1 MEILRVEHVGLTY
14 QAKNGEVNAFE
25 DISFAVE
32 EGEFLSI
39 VGPSGC
45 GKSTTLRMI
54 AGLEEETGG
63 TLYIDGKDMKEV
75 KPGDRDI
82 AMVFQ
87 YSALFD
93 SLNVFDNI
101 SFALQERKDLR
112 GKYTRKE
119 LEKIVAEKLELVGL
133 SGIEEQFP
141 SELSGGMQ
149 KRVSFARAIVTEPK
163 IILYDE
169 PTAGL
174 DPISSTLI
182 EDYIVRLKNE
192 TNAASIVVTHQMSTI
207 RRTADSVLML
217 YNGHAV
223 FEGTP
228 EELMEQ
234 KTPYTKQF
242 VTASIDGPMKM
253 LG

>member
-1 MEILRVEHVGLTY
+1 MSFIHKKKMSIEVKNLYKSFDKKPIL
-14 QAKNGEVNAFE
+14 E
-25 DISFAVE
+25 DISFKVDD
-32 EGEFLSI
+32 GKILSI
-39 VGPSGC
+39 VGFSGS
-45 GKSTTLRMI
+45 GKSTVLKLI
-54 AGLEEETGG
+54 SGLLEKDSGEIKTTGG
-63 TLYIDGKDMKEV
+63 
-75 KPGDRDI
+75 DI

-112 GKYTRKE
+112 GKYTQKE
-119 LEKIVAEKLELVGL
+119 LEKIVAEKLEMVGL
-133 SGIEEQFP
+133 SGIENKYP

-182 EDYIVRLKNE
+182 EDYIVTLKNE
-192 TNAASIVVTHQMSTI
+192 THAASIVVTHQMSTI

-228 EELMEQ
+228 DELCKEE
-234 KTPYTKQF
+234 TPYTRQF
-242 VTASIDGPMKM
+242 VEAALDGPMKM
-253 LG
+253 N

>member
-1 MEILRVEHVGLTY
+1 MGIEVKNLVKSFNNKVILD
-14 QAKNGEVNAFE
+14 
-25 DISFAVE
+25 DISFKVND
-32 EGEFLSI
+32 GKILSI
-39 VGPSGC
+39 VGFSGS
-45 GKSTTLRMI
+45 GKSTVLKLI
-54 AGLEEETGG
+54 SGLIEKDSGEIITSGG
-63 TLYIDGKDMKEV
+63 
-75 KPGDRDI
+75 DI

-101 SFALQERKDLR
+101 SFALRERKDLR
-112 GKYTRKE
+112 GKYTERE
-119 LEKIVAEKLELVGL
+119 LKKIVAEKLELVGL
-133 SGIEEQFP
+133 SGIENKFP

-192 TNAASIVVTHQMSTI
+192 THAASIVVTHQMSTI

-228 EELMEQ
+228 DELCKEE
-234 KTPYTKQF
+234 TPYTKQF
-242 VTASIDGPMKM
+242 VEAALEGPMKM
-253 LG
+253 N

>member
-1 MEILRVEHVGLTY
+1 MGIEVKNLVKSFDKKVILD
-14 QAKNGEVNAFE
+14 N
-25 DISFAVE
+25 ISFKVDD
-32 EGEFLSI
+32 GKILSI
-39 VGPSGC
+39 VGFSGS
-45 GKSTTLRMI
+45 GKSTVLKLI
-54 AGLEEETGG
+54 SGLIEKDSGEINTS
-63 TLYIDGKDMKEV
+63 DG
-75 KPGDRDI
+75 DI

-112 GKYTRKE
+112 GKYKRKD
-119 LEKIVAEKLELVGL
+119 LERIVAEKLDMVGL
-133 SGIEEQFP
+133 SGIEDKYP

-182 EDYIVRLKNE
+182 EDYIVRLKHE

-207 RRTADSVLML
+207 RRTSDSVLML
-217 YNGHAV
+217 YNGKAV

-228 EELMEQ
+228 DELCEE
-234 KTPYTKQF
+234 KTEYTKQF
-242 VTASIDGPMKM
+242 VNASLDGPMKM
-253 LG
+253 N